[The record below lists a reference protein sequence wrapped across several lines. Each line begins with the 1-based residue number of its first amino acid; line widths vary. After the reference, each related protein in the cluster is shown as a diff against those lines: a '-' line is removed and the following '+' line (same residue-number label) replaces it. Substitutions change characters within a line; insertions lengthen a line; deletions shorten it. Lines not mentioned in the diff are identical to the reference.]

1 MNNQA
6 AKHFNTFSIS
16 FFAAAAACL
25 LAVVMLTDC
34 ASHSGDMFDAAKSAV
49 PQGENTATKTLENL
63 QTAFNGESNANA
75 KYLAF
80 AKKADD
86 EGYAKV
92 GSLFRAAARAE
103 EIHKNNHADVIKKM
117 GGSPTADIKAAEV
130 KTTAENLKGAIE
142 GETYERDKMYPEFI
156 AEARSSGNKEA
167 LRTFN
172 FAKTAEG
179 EHAKLYAEALANLAD
194 WKGGKTNFFVCSTCG
209 YTTMDADLK
218 KCPVD
223 FTPKE
228 KFESI
233 N

>member
-1 MNNQA
+1 MNYSNLKLA
-6 AKHFNTFSIS
+6 ALIAVFTLSM
-16 FFAAAAACL
+16 AAVGCSN
-25 LAVVMLTDC
+25 
-34 ASHSGDMFDAAKSAV
+34 ASKSA
-49 PQGENTATKTLENL
+49 TADSKASTAAPASSKTLENL
-63 QTAFNGESNANA
+63 QTAFDGESNANA

-86 EGYAKV
+86 EGYKKV
-92 GSLFRAAARAE
+92 ASLFRAAARVE

-117 GGSPTADIKAAEV
+117 GGVPKADVKPADV
-130 KTTAENLKGAIE
+130 KTTAENLKGSIE
-142 GETYERDKMYPEFI
+142 GETYERDKMYTDFL
-156 AEARSSGNKEA
+156 AEARSSGNTDA

-179 EHAKLYAEALANLAD
+179 EHAKLYAEALANLEAWKAD
-194 WKGGKTNFFVCSTCG
+194 KATFFVCSTCG
-209 YTTMDADLK
+209 FTTPDATIQ

-233 N
+233 S

>member
-6 AKHFNTFSIS
+6 VKRFNTFSFS
-16 FFAAAAACL
+16 FLGAASACL
-25 LAVVMLTDC
+25 LAVVFLTDC
-34 ASHSGDMFDAAKSAV
+34 ASHSNAIVDTTKSAA
-49 PQGENTATKTLENL
+49 PKAEQPATKTLENL

-86 EGYAKV
+86 EGYTKV

-103 EIHKNNHADVIKKM
+103 EIHKNNHAEVIRKM
-117 GGSPTADIKAAEV
+117 GGTPKADIKAAEV
-130 KTTAENLKGAIE
+130 RTTAENLKGSIE
-142 GETYERDKMYPEFI
+142 GETYERDTMYTEFL

-194 WKGGKTNFFVCSTCG
+194 WKGGKTTFFVCSTCG
-209 YTTMDADLK
+209 FTTMNTDLQ

>member
-1 MNNQA
+1 MID
-6 AKHFNTFSIS
+6 T
-16 FFAAAAACL
+16 
-25 LAVVMLTDC
+25 
-34 ASHSGDMFDAAKSAV
+34 AKSAV
-49 PQGENTATKTLENL
+49 PQGEKTATKTLENL

-86 EGYAKV
+86 EGYTKV

-103 EIHKNNHADVIKKM
+103 EIHKNNHAEVIKKM

-142 GETYERDKMYPEFI
+142 GETYERDKMYTEFMT
-156 AEARSSGNKEA
+156 EARSSGNKEA

-179 EHAKLYAEALANLAD
+179 EHAKLYADALANLAD
-194 WKGGKTNFFVCSTCG
+194 WKGGKATFFVCSTCG
-209 YTTMDADLK
+209 YTTMDADLQ

>member
-1 MNNQA
+1 M
-6 AKHFNTFSIS
+6 KNTFRNL
-16 FFAAAAACL
+16 L
-25 LAVVMLTDC
+25 LATTALAISVA
-34 ASHSGDMFDAAKSAV
+34 ASSCSSSEKIAPTSGSATTAATSKGV
-49 PQGENTATKTLENL
+49 KTLENL

-86 EGYAKV
+86 EGYTKV
-92 GSLFRAAARAE
+92 ASLFRAAARAE
-103 EIHKNNHADVIKKM
+103 EIHMNNHSAVIKKM
-117 GGSPTADIKAAEV
+117 GGTPAADVKPAEV

-142 GETYERDKMYPEFI
+142 GETYERDKMYTDFI
-156 AEARSSGNKEA
+156 AEARSNGNTDA
-167 LRTFN
+167 LKTFN
-172 FAKTAEG
+172 FAKVAEG

-194 WKGGKTNFFVCSTCG
+194 WKGGKTTFFVCSTCG
-209 YTTMDADLK
+209 YTTTDANLE

-233 N
+233 S

>member
-6 AKHFNTFSIS
+6 VNRFNTFSFS
-16 FFAAAAACL
+16 FFAVASACL
-25 LAVVMLTDC
+25 LAVVFLTDC
-34 ASHSGDMFDAAKSAV
+34 VSHSNGIVGASKPAAPKA
-49 PQGENTATKTLENL
+49 ELTATKTLENL
-63 QTAFNGESNANA
+63 QTAFDGESNANA

-80 AKKADD
+80 AKKADV
-86 EGYAKV
+86 EGYTKV

-117 GGSPTADIKAAEV
+117 GGTPKADIKAAEV
-130 KTTAENLKGAIE
+130 RTTAENLKGSIE
-142 GETYERDKMYPEFI
+142 GETYERDTMYTEFL

-179 EHAKLYAEALANLAD
+179 EHAKLYADALANLAD
-194 WKGGKTNFFVCSTCG
+194 WKGGKTTFFVCSTCG
-209 YTTMDADLK
+209 FTTMNTDLQ